1 MKIQNNSNEIEII
14 SQNVPNNALYQ
25 SEEECKD
32 QESIQ
37 SSTTPEQDIERESD
51 KKQQNITHRRGKRSS
66 LSHQVTTKLQDT
78 GSTICQRQTQIH
90 KRSTAL
96 ERSVRKALEG

>member
-14 SQNVPNNALYQ
+14 SHNVPNNALYQ

-37 SSTTPEQDIERESD
+37 SSTTPDSEYRM
-51 KKQQNITHRRGKRSS
+51 GK
-66 LSHQVTTKLQDT
+66 
-78 GSTICQRQTQIH
+78 
-90 KRSTAL
+90 
-96 ERSVRKALEG
+96 

>member
-37 SSTTPEQDIERESD
+37 SSTTLDSG
-51 KKQQNITHRRGKRSS
+51 HRMGK
-66 LSHQVTTKLQDT
+66 
-78 GSTICQRQTQIH
+78 
-90 KRSTAL
+90 
-96 ERSVRKALEG
+96 

>member
-1 MKIQNNSNEIEII
+1 MNIRATLHKPGHDCASQEVLGIRNMKIQNNSNEIEII

-37 SSTTPEQDIERESD
+37 SSTTPDSGHQM
-51 KKQQNITHRRGKRSS
+51 GK
-66 LSHQVTTKLQDT
+66 
-78 GSTICQRQTQIH
+78 
-90 KRSTAL
+90 
-96 ERSVRKALEG
+96 

>member
-14 SQNVPNNALYQ
+14 SQNVPKNALYQ

-37 SSTTPEQDIERESD
+37 SSTTSNGKVI
-51 KKQQNITHRRGKRSS
+51 KKKKT
-66 LSHQVTTKLQDT
+66 SHIGEARDHLFP
-78 GSTICQRQTQIH
+78 IN
-90 KRSTAL
+90 
-96 ERSVRKALEG
+96 

>member
-14 SQNVPNNALYQ
+14 SQNALYQ

-37 SSTTPEQDIERESD
+37 SSTTPDSGHGME
-51 KKQQNITHRRGKRSS
+51 K
-66 LSHQVTTKLQDT
+66 
-78 GSTICQRQTQIH
+78 
-90 KRSTAL
+90 
-96 ERSVRKALEG
+96 

>member
-25 SEEECKD
+25 SEEEYKD

-37 SSTTPEQDIERESD
+37 SSTTPEPG
-51 KKQQNITHRRGKRSS
+51 HRMGK
-66 LSHQVTTKLQDT
+66 
-78 GSTICQRQTQIH
+78 
-90 KRSTAL
+90 
-96 ERSVRKALEG
+96 

>member
-14 SQNVPNNALYQ
+14 SQNVSNNALYQ

-37 SSTTPEQDIERESD
+37 SSTAPDSG
-51 KKQQNITHRRGKRSS
+51 HRMGK
-66 LSHQVTTKLQDT
+66 
-78 GSTICQRQTQIH
+78 
-90 KRSTAL
+90 
-96 ERSVRKALEG
+96 

>member
-1 MKIQNNSNEIEII
+1 MKNQNNSNEIEII

-37 SSTTPEQDIERESD
+37 SSTTPEPSLIHNQTENRYIHVSCKTDMMVYCMLI
-51 KKQQNITHRRGKRSS
+51 KGK
-66 LSHQVTTKLQDT
+66 
-78 GSTICQRQTQIH
+78 
-90 KRSTAL
+90 
-96 ERSVRKALEG
+96 

>member
-1 MKIQNNSNEIEII
+1 MKIQNNSNEIEKI

-37 SSTTPEQDIERESD
+37 SSTTPDSGHGME
-51 KKQQNITHRRGKRSS
+51 KG
-66 LSHQVTTKLQDT
+66 
-78 GSTICQRQTQIH
+78 
-90 KRSTAL
+90 
-96 ERSVRKALEG
+96 